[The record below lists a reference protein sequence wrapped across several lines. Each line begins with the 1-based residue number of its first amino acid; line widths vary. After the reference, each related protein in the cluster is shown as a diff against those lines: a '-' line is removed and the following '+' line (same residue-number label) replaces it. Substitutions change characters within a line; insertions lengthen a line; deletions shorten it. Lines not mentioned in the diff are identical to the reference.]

1 MLDLK
6 TGRFVINAEKGW
18 ELHPFMTRE
27 EFMASD
33 FFKSEH
39 LIKENFDINAPFF
52 GFRNVDIDGYKM
64 WMTVYIRSDI
74 HNDKKYVEEIEL
86 VSKEALEFY
95 DRAYDSTWKQAAYDV
110 KRLHDEFLL
119 HETGLD
125 EGCMDDRKENCF
137 NVDWGYFNS
146 SINLMHQPEIQISI
160 NYRNLTEEDKKEL
173 ESVEIY

>member
-33 FFKSEH
+33 FFNSEH
-39 LIKENFDINAPFF
+39 LIKENFDINDPFF
-52 GFRNVDIDGYKM
+52 SFKDVDIDGYKM
-64 WMTVYIRSDI
+64 YMTVFIRSDI
-74 HNDKKYVEEIEL
+74 HKEKKYVEEFVL
-86 VSKEALEFY
+86 HSKEYLDY
-95 DRAYDSTWKQAAYDV
+95 YKRAYEGNWEEAAYDV

-125 EGCMDDRKENCF
+125 NGCMDERKENCF
-137 NVDWGYFNS
+137 RVDWGAFNS
-146 SINLMHQPEIQISI
+146 CINLMHQPDIYIKI
-160 NYRNLTEEDKKEL
+160 RYRNLTEEDKKEL
-173 ESVEIY
+173 ENVDIY